1 MPEIKN
7 TFIKS
12 KMNKDLDDRLLSN
25 GEYRNAQNV
34 NISRSEG
41 EDVGA
46 LENVLGNKL
55 LSSVTLT
62 QTSEIIGYIK
72 DDINN
77 CVYTF
82 STNYTDTSSDE
93 LSNPAP
99 YGAECRIVKTDLS
112 TGTDSILVQGR
123 FLNLSKTHPIYGV
136 NLLEDLLFWTDDR
149 NQPRKI
155 NVKKVSS
162 LTYYS
167 TEDTIS
173 VAKYYPYKVPKLYD
187 EVSVNV
193 KNYSS
198 AGLPTYDYKNF
209 VTLADAKKL
218 KAGMMLLKGGNSVP
232 SNPGSTLER
241 FIVAVSEGNNNTSY
255 FLTNEQIV
263 TTANTV
269 VAFGF
274 SNSKNSFKKYL
285 DYSIIGAAVR
295 YDADVTLGLRQ
306 VDYLVSSES
315 NMVNNTSVGGPSRTL
330 VNVPF
335 TTNGS
340 GTNATIDVEIASG
353 SISRVIVTS
362 AGSGY
367 SVNDTITIN
376 TAIIKY
382 ASITQTALGSNYTIG
397 SLLAVLGSGADG
409 TALVSS
415 SSGNATLQSTGAGYI
430 NGSNVTLPAPFGSGS
445 AAGFTYNYGS
455 GTLVWTL
462 SAGNFINVDA
472 PTAKT
477 FFWSG
482 SSIPYTKMLVNCPG
496 FTSPD
501 TVITASAYQGAAP
514 DGVNYYKITTNI
526 DHNIPT
532 SSTLNAVAMVEFS
545 WPNPNYNS
553 AFAGDSE
560 LLKDKFVRFAY
571 RFKFDDGEY
580 SLISPFTQPVFVPKQ
595 RGFIQESVSEIALTD
610 PGLGAVTS
618 SGNVIGTA
626 IQNFATGEEDIQAST
641 IVSFFENSIDT
652 ISLQIEMPY
661 PLGDSS
667 NPNTLDIKSKLGVV
681 EIDILYKE
689 SDGLAVKIVDTIPS
703 EIFRLNEDG
712 TVNTSNIFTYNY
724 ESKEPFKL
732 VSPTKEIER
741 VYDKVPIRAL
751 AQESAGNRIIY
762 GNFIDKHTPPSS
774 IKYNVRITEK
784 ETPTISNITNS
795 TVQTLQAGK
804 EISNSYLSYPTHT
817 LKQNRNYQV
826 GFVLADRYGR
836 QSDVILSPLDN
847 KQYKTVVSNINNLY
861 ESSTIFNPYFNSYFT
876 RNIATWRGDMLE
888 ILLREAIPATST
900 ADGYPGIYKSGRY
913 DTTLGAA
920 VSSSNIIVCNELDSN
935 AAVGDIVVIE
945 SNVLAIV
952 ALNFTTKKITLSSPI
967 SAAIDTDVE
976 IYGPENKLGWYSYKI
991 VVKQLTPDYYN
1002 AYLGN
1007 VAYLSPN
1014 SALAS
1019 SLGNYAFSGSSFV
1032 SSLLADNVNKIPADL
1047 IQVAP
1052 EQNQFGTSDALLYPR
1067 VGGTILR
1074 DNATID
1080 YIYTQNFLLG
1090 AQSASINAY
1099 GKIRDIGVAEV
1110 TFDSA
1115 TPPVPNGFKTP
1126 VQSSGVQSASS
1137 DPTAIIL
1144 TMPNADVI
1152 GRAYWRPTG
1161 LYIFEVGALQS
1172 KIEIFWE
1179 TSTCGLV
1186 SDLNNLVAAG
1196 PTSSVVL
1203 PDAPITPG
1211 TPLDDSVPVEQ

>member
-55 LSSVTLT
+55 LSSVTPT

-99 YGAECRIVKTDLS
+99 YGAECKIVKTDLS
-112 TGTDSILVQGR
+112 TGTDSNLVKGR

-193 KNYSS
+193 KSS
-198 AGLPTYDYKNF
+198 LSEGVPTFDFKNF
-209 VTLADAKKL
+209 VTLADVKKL
-218 KAGMMLLKGGNSVP
+218 KAGMMLLRGGDSNP
-232 SNPGSTLER
+232 SNPTSTLER
-241 FIVAVSEGNNNTSY
+241 FIIAVFQGSDTTSY
-255 FLTNEQIV
+255 FLTNRSII
-263 TTANTV
+263 TTNNTV

-295 YDADVTLGLRQ
+295 YDANVTLGLRQ
-306 VDYLVSSES
+306 VNYTVSSQS
-315 NMVNNTSVGGPSRTL
+315 NMVNNTSGGGPTRTL
-330 VNVPF
+330 VSIPF

-340 GTNATIDVEIASG
+340 GSNATIDVQVVGG
-353 SISRVIVTS
+353 SIANVIVVNP
-362 AGSGY
+362 GSGY
-367 SVNDTITIN
+367 AVGDTITI
-376 TAIIKY
+376 TAAQI
-382 ASITQTALGSNYTIG
+382 AFAFITQTTLGSNYTVG
-397 SLLAVLGSGADG
+397 SVLNVLGNGSDA
-409 TALVSS
+409 TALVGST
-415 SSGNATLQSTGAGYI
+415 SGKATLQSVGIGYI
-430 NGSNVTLPAPFGSGS
+430 NGSNVTLPAPIGSVGV
-445 AAGFTYNYGS
+445 AGFTYNFGS
-455 GTLVWTL
+455 GSLVWTL
-462 SAGNFINVDA
+462 SASDFINVDA

-501 TVITASAYQGAAP
+501 TIITSAAYQGAAP
-514 DGVNYYKITTNI
+514 DGVVYYKITTNI
-526 DHNIPT
+526 NHNIPT
-532 SSTLNAVAMVEFS
+532 STVINSVAMVELS

-553 AFAGDSE
+553 AFTGDSE
-560 LLKDKFVRFAY
+560 LLKEKFVRFAY

-580 SLISPFTQPVFVPKQ
+580 SLISPFTQPVFMPKQ
-595 RGFIQESVSEIALTD
+595 RGFIQEGVSEVALTLA
-610 PGLGAVTS
+610 GTS
-618 SGNVIGTA
+618 SGNVTGTP

-661 PLGDSS
+661 PLGDS
-667 NPNTLDIKSKLGVV
+667 NDPNTLDIKSKLGVV

-703 EIFRLNEDG
+703 EIFRLNEDDS
-712 TVNTSNIFTYNY
+712 VNTSNIFTYNY

-762 GNFIDKHTPPSS
+762 GNFIDKHTAPSFL
-774 IKYNVRITEK
+774 KYNVRIAEK
-784 ETPTISNITNS
+784 EAPTISNITNS
-795 TVQTLQAGK
+795 TVQVQQAGK
-804 EISNSYLSYPTHT
+804 VISNSYLSYPTHT
-817 LKQNRNYQV
+817 IKQNRNYQV
-826 GFVLADRYGR
+826 GFVLSDKYGR
-836 QSDVILSPLDN
+836 QSDVVLAPLDN
-847 KQYKTVVSNINNLY
+847 RQYKSDEGNILY
-861 ESSTIFNPYFNSYFT
+861 EGSTIFNPYFGDTSD
-876 RNIATWRGDMLE
+876 RNVATWRGDMLE
-888 ILLREAIPATST
+888 ILLREAIPSTAT

-920 VSSSNIIVCNELDSN
+920 TVGYSTIITCNELDPN
-935 AAVGDIVVIE
+935 VAVGDIVVIQT
-945 SNVLAIV
+945 SILAV
-952 ALNFTTKKITLSSPI
+952 TAVDFTTKKLTLSGAI
-967 SAAIDTDVE
+967 AAAINTDVE
-976 IYGPENKLGWYSYKI
+976 IYGPENKLGWYSYKV
-991 VVKQLTPDYYN
+991 VVKQLTQDYYN

-1007 VAYLSPN
+1007 VAYLSPA
-1014 SALAS
+1014 SALANNI
-1019 SLGNYAFSGSSFV
+1019 GNYPFSGSSFV
-1032 SSLLADNVNKIPADL
+1032 TSLLSDNVNKIPADL

-1067 VGGTILR
+1067 VGGTVLR
-1074 DNATID
+1074 DNQAID
-1080 YIYTQNFLLG
+1080 YIYATNFHFG
-1090 AQSASINAY
+1090 AESASINAY

-1110 TFDSA
+1110 TLDTTSPYA
-1115 TPPVPNGFKTP
+1115 PNGFKSP
-1126 VQSSGVQSASS
+1126 IQSSGVQSASS

-1144 TMPNADVI
+1144 TMPNAGVI
-1152 GRAYWRPTG
+1152 GRAFWRSTG
-1161 LYIFEVGALQS
+1161 LYVFEVGALKS

-1186 SDLNNLVAAG
+1186 SDLNNSVATG
-1196 PTSSVVL
+1196 PSSSVVD
-1203 PDAPITPG
+1203 PNAPITPG
-1211 TPLDDSVPVEQ
+1211 VPADDSVPA

>member
-55 LSSVTLT
+55 LSSITPT

-112 TGTDSILVQGR
+112 TGADSILVKGR

-193 KNYSS
+193 KSS
-198 AGLPTYDYKNF
+198 SSEGLPTFDFKNF
-209 VTLADAKKL
+209 VTEADVKKL
-218 KAGMMLLKGGNSVP
+218 KAGMMLLKGGDSNP
-232 SNPGSTLER
+232 SNPGTTLER
-241 FIVAVSEGNNNTSY
+241 FIIAVFEGNDTTSY
-255 FLTNEQIV
+255 FLTNRSII
-263 TTANTV
+263 TTNNTV

-295 YDADVTLGLRQ
+295 YNADVVLGLRQ
-306 VDYLVSSES
+306 VNYTVSSQS
-315 NMVNNTSVGGPSRTL
+315 NMSNNTSNCGPNRTL
-330 VNVPF
+330 VNVPS

-340 GTNATIDVEIASG
+340 GSNATINVEIVSG
-353 SISRVIVTS
+353 SIANVIVTNP
-362 AGSGY
+362 GSGY
-367 SVNDTITIN
+367 AVGDTITISAVQLAFAN
-376 TAIIKY
+376 IFGPNPVGSNYTVGSTVPVNGNGTGATAR
-382 ASITQTALGSNYTIG
+382 ITNANGSAFLVALGSN
-397 SLLAVLGSGADG
+397 
-409 TALVSS
+409 
-415 SSGNATLQSTGAGYI
+415 YI
-430 NGSNVTLPAPFGSGS
+430 NGSNVTLDDES
-445 AAGFTYNYGS
+445 AGEPPAGFIYRYGLGS
-455 GTLVWTL
+455 LVWTL
-462 SAGNFINVDA
+462 SANDFINIDA
-472 PTAKT
+472 PTDKT

-496 FTSPD
+496 FTTPD
-501 TVITASAYQGAAP
+501 TTITGVSFQGVAP
-514 DGVNYYKITTNI
+514 DGVLYYKITTNK
-526 DHNIPT
+526 DHNISP
-532 SSTLNAVAMVEFS
+532 SSVVNSVAMVELS

-553 AFAGDSE
+553 AFTGDSE

-595 RGFIQESVSEIALTD
+595 RGFIQESVSEVALEKPIPPDTI
-610 PGLGAVTS
+610 GTS
-618 SGNVIGTA
+618 SGNVTGTP

-661 PLGDSS
+661 PLGDS
-667 NPNTLDIKSKLGVV
+667 NDPNTLDIKSKLGVV

-703 EIFRLNEDG
+703 EVFRLNEDDS
-712 TVNTSNIFTYNY
+712 VNTSNIFTYNY

-774 IKYNVRITEK
+774 LKYNVRVTEK
-784 ETPTISNITNS
+784 ETPTTSNITNS

-817 LKQNRNYQV
+817 LKQNRNYQI

-836 QSDVILSPLDN
+836 QSDVILSPLDTN
-847 KQYKTVVSNINNLY
+847 QYEPSNAGGNHYDGSTV
-861 ESSTIFNPYFNSYFT
+861 FNPYFNSYFT

-888 ILLREAIPATST
+888 ILLREAIPSTAT

-920 VSSSNIIVCNELDSN
+920 VSNSPIILCNELDSN
-935 AAVGDIVVIE
+935 VAVGDVVVIA
-945 SNVLAIV
+945 SNVLAIT
-952 ALNFTTKKITLSSPI
+952 ALNFTLKKATLSSNI
-967 SAAIDTDVE
+967 SAAINTKVE
-976 IYGPENKLGWYSYKI
+976 IYGPENKLGWHSYKV
-991 VVKQLTPDYYN
+991 VVKQLTQDYYN

-1007 VAYLSPN
+1007 VAYLSPS

-1032 SSLLADNVNKIPADL
+1032 SSLLSDNVNKIPADL

-1074 DNATID
+1074 DNAAID
-1080 YIYTQNFLLG
+1080 YIYATNFLLG

-1115 TPPVPNGFKTP
+1115 TPPVPNGFKNP
-1126 VQSSGVQSASS
+1126 IQSSGVQSASS

-1152 GRAYWRPTG
+1152 GRAFWRSTG
-1161 LYIFEVGALQS
+1161 LYIFEVGALES

-1186 SDLNNLVAAG
+1186 SDLNNLVATG
-1196 PTSSVVL
+1196 PTSSAVA
-1203 PDAPITPG
+1203 PNAPITPG
-1211 TPLDDSVPVEQ
+1211 VPADDSVPS

>member
-1 MPEIKN
+1 MPTIKN

-46 LENVLGNKL
+46 LENVLGNTL
-55 LSSVTLT
+55 LSSVTPT

-82 STNYTDTSSDE
+82 STNYTDTSDGE

-162 LTYYS
+162 STYYS

-193 KNYSS
+193 KTSS
-198 AGLPTYDYKNF
+198 STGVPTQDFKNF

-218 KAGMMLLKGGNSVP
+218 KAGMMLLKGGDSTP
-232 SNPGSTLER
+232 SSPTSTLER
-241 FIVAVSEGNNNTSY
+241 FIVAVFQGNDNTSY
-255 FLTNEQIV
+255 FLTNRSII
-263 TTANTV
+263 TTNNTV

-295 YDADVTLGLRQ
+295 YNADVTLGLRQ
-306 VDYLVSSES
+306 VNYTVSSES
-315 NMVNNTSVGGPSRTL
+315 NMVDNTSGGGPTRTL
-330 VNVPF
+330 VSVPF

-340 GTNATIDVEIASG
+340 GINATIDVTISGG
-353 SISRVIVTS
+353 SILNVAITS
-362 AGSGY
+362 PGSGY
-367 SVNDTITIN
+367 VVGDTITIS
-376 TAIIKY
+376 AAQI
-382 ASITQTALGSNYTIG
+382 AFAFITQTVLGSNYTVG
-397 SLLAVLGSGADG
+397 SVIEMLGNGDDA
-409 TALVSS
+409 TALVTSS
-415 SSGNATLQSTGAGYI
+415 NGNSNLQNIGSGYI
-430 NGSNVTLPAPFGSGS
+430 NGSNVTLPAPLGGS
-445 AAGFTYNYGS
+445 AAGFTYNFGTGS
-455 GTLVWTL
+455 LIWSLNST
-462 SAGNFINVDA
+462 NFINVDA
-472 PTAKT
+472 PTTNT

-501 TVITASAYQGAAP
+501 TTITAAAYQGAAP
-514 DGVNYYKITTNI
+514 DGVVYYKITTNI
-526 DHNIPT
+526 AHNIS
-532 SSTLNAVAMVEFS
+532 SSTVVNSVAMVELS

-553 AFAGDSE
+553 AFTGDSE

-595 RGFIQESVSEIALTD
+595 RGFIQESVSEV
-610 PGLGAVTS
+610 AVTLAGTS
-618 SGNVIGTA
+618 SGNVTGTP

-641 IVSFFENSIDT
+641 IVSFFENNIDT

-661 PLGDSS
+661 PLGDS
-667 NPNTLDIKSKLGVV
+667 NDPNTLDIKSKLGVV

-689 SDGLAVKIVDTIPS
+689 SDGLVIKIVDTIPS
-703 EIFRLNEDG
+703 EIFRLNEDD

-732 VSPTKEIER
+732 VSPIKEIER

-751 AQESAGNRIIY
+751 AQESAGSRIIY
-762 GNFIDKHTPPSS
+762 GNFIDKHTPPSFL
-774 IKYNVRITEK
+774 KYNVRVTEK
-784 ETPTISNITNS
+784 EAPTISNITNS
-795 TVQTLQAGK
+795 AVQTLQAGK

-817 LKQNRNYQV
+817 LKQNRNYQI

-836 QSDVILSPLDN
+836 QSDVILAPLDN
-847 KQYKTVVSNINNLY
+847 KQYQSDVGSTIY
-861 ESSTIFNPYFNSYFT
+861 ESATIFNPYFNSYYT

-888 ILLREAIPATST
+888 ILLREAIPSTAT

-920 VSSSNIIVCNELDSN
+920 VSSSNVILCNELDSN
-935 AAVGDIVVIE
+935 VAVGDIVVVEANI
-945 SNVLAIV
+945 LAITAV
-952 ALNFTTKKITLSSPI
+952 NFTTKNVTLSSSI
-967 SAAIDTDVE
+967 TAAINADVE
-976 IYGPENKLGWYSYKI
+976 IYGPENKLGWHSYKV
-991 VVKQLTPDYYN
+991 VVKQLTQDYYN

-1007 VAYLSPN
+1007 VAYLSPG
-1014 SALAS
+1014 SALATS
-1019 SLGNYAFSGSSFV
+1019 VGNYAFSGSSFV
-1032 SSLLADNVNKIPADL
+1032 TSLVADNVNKIPADL

-1067 VGGTILR
+1067 VGGTVLR
-1074 DNATID
+1074 DNPAID
-1080 YIYTQNFLLG
+1080 YIYATNFFFG

-1115 TPPVPNGFKTP
+1115 TPPVPDGFKTP
-1126 VQSSGVQSASS
+1126 IQSSGVQSASS

-1152 GRAYWRPTG
+1152 GRAFWRPTG
-1161 LYIFEVGALQS
+1161 LYVFEVGALES
-1172 KIEIFWE
+1172 SIEIFWE

-1186 SDLNNLVAAG
+1186 SDLNNLVATG
-1196 PTSSVVL
+1196 PTSSVVT
-1203 PDAPITPG
+1203 PNAPITPG
-1211 TPLDDSVPVEQ
+1211 VPADDSVPSS

>member
-46 LENVLGNKL
+46 LENVLGNTL
-55 LSSVTLT
+55 LSSVTPT

-72 DDINN
+72 DDISN

-82 STNYTDTSSDE
+82 STNYTDTSDDE

-162 LTYYS
+162 STYYS

-193 KNYSS
+193 KLQQST
-198 AGLPTYDYKNF
+198 GVPTQDFKNF

-218 KAGMMLLKGGNSVP
+218 KAGMMLLKGGDSNP
-232 SNPGSTLER
+232 SNPTSTLER
-241 FIVAVSEGNNNTSY
+241 FILAVFQGNNNTSY
-255 FLTNEQIV
+255 FLTNRSII
-263 TTANTV
+263 TTNNTV

-295 YDADVTLGLRQ
+295 YNADVILGLRQ
-306 VDYLVSSES
+306 VNYTVSSQS
-315 NMVNNTSVGGPSRTL
+315 NMVNNTSNCGPNRTI
-330 VNVPF
+330 VSVPF

-340 GTNATIDVEIASG
+340 GSNATINVVITSG
-353 SISRVIVTS
+353 SISNVIVTNPGS
-362 AGSGY
+362 GYAVGDTITISAVQLAFANIFGPNPAGSGY
-367 SVNDTITIN
+367 TVGSVVDVTGNGSGATAQITN
-376 TAIIKY
+376 ANGS
-382 ASITQTALGSNYTIG
+382 AFLVALGS
-397 SLLAVLGSGADG
+397 
-409 TALVSS
+409 
-415 SSGNATLQSTGAGYI
+415 GYI
-430 NGSNVTLPAPFGSGS
+430 NGSNVTLDDEGAGEPP
-445 AAGFTYNYGS
+445 AGFIYRYGLGS
-455 GTLVWTL
+455 LVWTL
-462 SAGNFINVDA
+462 SSDDFINVEA
-472 PTAKT
+472 PTTNT
-477 FFWSG
+477 FYWSG

-501 TVITASAYQGAAP
+501 TTITAAAYQGAAP
-514 DGVNYYKITTNI
+514 DGVVYYKITTNKA
-526 DHNIPT
+526 HNIS
-532 SSTLNAVAMVEFS
+532 SSTVVNSVAMVEFS

-553 AFAGDSE
+553 AFTGDSE
-560 LLKDKFVRFAY
+560 LLKEKFVRFAY

-595 RGFIQESVSEIALTD
+595 RGFIQESVSEVALTLA
-610 PGLGAVTS
+610 GTS
-618 SGNVIGTA
+618 SGNVTGTP

-661 PLGDSS
+661 PLGDS
-667 NPNTLDIKSKLGVV
+667 NDPNTLDIKSKLGVV

-689 SDGLAVKIVDTIPS
+689 SDGLAVKIIDTIPS
-703 EIFRLNEDG
+703 EIFRLNEDD

-774 IKYNVRITEK
+774 LKYNVRVTEK
-784 ETPTISNITNS
+784 EAPTISNITNS
-795 TVQTLQAGK
+795 TVQTIQAGK

-817 LKQNRNYQV
+817 LKQNRNYQI

-836 QSDVILSPLDN
+836 QSDVILAPLDN
-847 KQYKTVVSNINNLY
+847 KQYQSDQGSVVY
-861 ESSTIFNPYFNSYFT
+861 EGATIFNPYFNNT
-876 RNIATWRGDMLE
+876 TDRNIATWRGDMLE
-888 ILLREAIPATST
+888 ILLREAIPSTST
-900 ADGYPGIYKSGRY
+900 TDGYPGIYKSGRY

-920 VSSSNIIVCNELDSN
+920 VSSSNIILCNELDSN

-945 SNVLAIV
+945 SNVLAIT
-952 ALNFTTKKITLSSPI
+952 ALNFTTKKVTLSSSL
-967 SAAIDTDVE
+967 SAAINTDVE
-976 IYGPENKLGWYSYKI
+976 IYGPENKLGWHSYKV

-1007 VAYLSPN
+1007 VAYLSPT

-1019 SLGNYAFSGSSFV
+1019 SVGNYAFSGSSFV
-1032 SSLLADNVNKIPADL
+1032 SSLLSDNVNKIPADL
-1047 IQVAP
+1047 IKVAP

-1067 VGGTILR
+1067 VGGTVLR

-1080 YIYTQNFLLG
+1080 YIYATNFFFG

-1110 TFDSA
+1110 TLDTTSPFA
-1115 TPPVPNGFKTP
+1115 PNGFKNP
-1126 VQSSGVQSASS
+1126 IQSSGVQSASS

-1144 TMPNADVI
+1144 TMPNAEVI
-1152 GRAYWRPTG
+1152 GRAFWRPTG
-1161 LYIFEVGALQS
+1161 LYVFEVGALES

-1186 SDLNNLVAAG
+1186 SDLNNLVATG
-1196 PTSSVVL
+1196 PTSSVVT

-1211 TPLDDSVPVEQ
+1211 VPADDSVPI